1 MEPYQRKFLS
11 LVIVAGLI
19 LIATSCSD
27 TNDAINGSALVEDTS
42 EIVNSAEIDELDSV
56 LADLIIDTYE
66 TYEANDSGRISQ
78 PPSLPECVTIQ
89 LTAQQNYRELVIDF
103 GNEGCLVRGHLLK
116 GQIVV
121 SYNRDPEAQEL
132 LISYD
137 LINFFFDSK
146 GIEASRTILRERSN
160 ENGNPMFTHNLD
172 VTVTW
177 PNGMQASRSGTKIRE
192 WIEGAGSGF
201 FSDNVY
207 EVTGNWSTA
216 FTNGNTHSYEVI
228 EPLRREV
235 VCIYFVSGSF
245 EVQRTNF
252 GGVFDF
258 GDGDC
263 DNSATFTFNNGQE
276 IPITLN

>member
-27 TNDAINGSALVEDTS
+27 TNDAINGSTLVEDTS

-103 GNEGCLVRGHLLK
+103 GNEGCLIRGHLLR
-116 GQIVV
+116 GQIMV

-137 LINFFFDSK
+137 LIFFPGVSQ
-146 GIEASRTILRERSN
+146 ERSIADC
-160 ENGNPMFTHNLD
+160 F
-172 VTVTW
+172 VT
-177 PNGMQASRSGTKIRE
+177 R
-192 WIEGAGSGF
+192 
-201 FSDNVY
+201 
-207 EVTGNWSTA
+207 
-216 FTNGNTHSYEVI
+216 
-228 EPLRREV
+228 LRRMRKSTHRLRSTIGRSRV
-235 VCIYFVSGSF
+235 
-245 EVQRTNF
+245 
-252 GGVFDF
+252 
-258 GDGDC
+258 
-263 DNSATFTFNNGQE
+263 
-276 IPITLN
+276 

>member
-1 MEPYQRKFLS
+1 MNPYQRKFLS
-11 LVIVAGLI
+11 LVIVAGLV
-19 LIATSCSD
+19 LMPTSCSD
-27 TNDAINGSALVEDTS
+27 TIDTNEDNALIDDTS
-42 EIVNSAEIDELDSV
+42 EIINSTEIDELDSV
-56 LADLIIDTYE
+56 LADLVIDTYE
-66 TYEANDSGRISQ
+66 TYETNDAGRISQ
-78 PPSLPECVTIQ
+78 PPSLPECVTVQ
-89 LTAQQNYRELVIDF
+89 LTTQQNYRELVIDF
-103 GNEGCLVRGHLLK
+103 GNEGCLVRDHLLR

-121 SYNRDPEAQEL
+121 TYTRDPEAQEL
-132 LISYD
+132 LINYV
-137 LINFFFDSK
+137 LINFFFNAK
-146 GIEASRTILRERSN
+146 GIEANRTILRERSN

-177 PNGMQASRSGTKIRE
+177 PNGMQASRTGTKIRE
-192 WIEGAGSGF
+192 WIEGAGSGL

-207 EVTGNWSTA
+207 EVTGNWTTT
-216 FTNGNTHSYEVI
+216 FVNGNTHTYEVI

-258 GDGDC
+258 GDGGC
-263 DNSATFTFNNGQE
+263 DNNATFTFNNGQE